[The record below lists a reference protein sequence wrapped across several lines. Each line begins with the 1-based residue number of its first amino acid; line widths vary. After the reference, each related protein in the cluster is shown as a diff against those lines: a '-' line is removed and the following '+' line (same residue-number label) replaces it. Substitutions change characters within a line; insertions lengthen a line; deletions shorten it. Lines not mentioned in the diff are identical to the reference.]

1 MDACISSL
9 DRGIEQNSI
18 ILRGI
23 SQSRVIHILQHRS
36 EVRRCAE
43 ELGLQTI
50 VITGELRCL
59 AKDLR
64 QSAAPPL
71 HTFHTVEQIRDH
83 RVAPGRSNGMDIT
96 ILDCSTIIHASMAL
110 DLKPVIEHID
120 MDLAAQQDVV
130 AMYQRVHKSLSDRP
144 IGIIG
149 FVHTG
154 LSFLYEANLGVVA
167 HEFTAVA

>member
-96 ILDCSTIIHASMAL
+96 ILDCS
-110 DLKPVIEHID
+110 
-120 MDLAAQQDVV
+120 
-130 AMYQRVHKSLSDRP
+130 

-167 HEFTAVA
+167 HEFTAVAQQTDQVAFILQRVQDTRELRTIYRSTSVCLHW

>member
-23 SQSRVIHILQHRS
+23 SQSRVIHILQHHS

-59 AKDLR
+59 AEDLL
-64 QSAAPPL
+64 QSA
-71 HTFHTVEQIRDH
+71 D
-83 RVAPGRSNGMDIT
+83 
-96 ILDCSTIIHASMAL
+96 
-110 DLKPVIEHID
+110 
-120 MDLAAQQDVV
+120 QQDVV

-154 LSFLYEANLGVVA
+154 LSFLYEAHLGVVA